1 MASSSLLSEI
11 QKSEHYS
18 LKYSFS
24 SSWDTAKAAQEFLGV
39 QEKDLRK
46 ELRVCRITEE
56 QAGKERDEKKPKNH
70 HLSRKAAARGRML
83 QDVWSRG
90 VCAMP
95 RRFMWADLK

>member
-24 SSWDTAKAAQEFLGV
+24 SSWDTAKAAQEFLEI
-39 QEKDLRK
+39 QEKGLRK

-56 QAGKERDEKKPKNH
+56 QAGKERDETKKP
-70 HLSRKAAARGRML
+70 SSVQESCSQRKDVSGCLVQRGL
-83 QDVWSRG
+83 
-90 VCAMP
+90 CNA
-95 RRFMWADLK
+95 